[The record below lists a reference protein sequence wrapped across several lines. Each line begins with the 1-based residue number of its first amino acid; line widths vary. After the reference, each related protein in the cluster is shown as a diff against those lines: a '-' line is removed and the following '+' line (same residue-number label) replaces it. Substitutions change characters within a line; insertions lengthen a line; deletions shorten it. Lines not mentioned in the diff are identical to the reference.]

1 MKKLFR
7 VLIGVL
13 MSSQAMADENDF
25 RCFRSADP
33 KSSLRLQFV
42 FQTGKEG
49 SGYVIYQK
57 GGGPIAIK
65 LLKEK
70 ELHRGPSGRPSEIEA
85 TWRETSLD
93 GSGGTYIVVSQ
104 GALIS
109 KFRYIR
115 KKDGKNFLF
124 EEDAAAANENGC
136 VWKID

>member
-1 MKKLFR
+1 MNKLFCG
-7 VLIGVL
+7 LIGVL
-13 MSSQAMADENDF
+13 MCSHAKADEGDF
-25 RCFRSADP
+25 RCFRSANP

-42 FQTGKEG
+42 FQTEKVG

-57 GGGPIAIK
+57 GGGPIPIE

-70 ELHRGPSGRPSEIEA
+70 ELNRGPSGRPSEFEA
-85 TWRETSLD
+85 RWQEISPD
-93 GSGGTYIVVSQ
+93 GLGGMYIVVSQ

-124 EEDAAAANENGC
+124 EEDTDAVTENGC
-136 VWKID
+136 VWNIN